1 MTAVDGAEEDA
12 TVICCAT
19 ASECP
24 PAVCGGGGGRA
35 TEVGAAVSV
44 TAGGMEEHSLW
55 TAGVAAI
62 THGASE

>member
-1 MTAVDGAEEDA
+1 MTVADGAEEDA
-12 TVICCAT
+12 TVTCCAT
-19 ASECP
+19 ASDCP

-35 TEVGAAVSV
+35 IEVGAVVSA

-62 THGASE
+62 THWASE